1 MLLLINLAL
10 KNTPLITF
18 RLFSVS
24 QRWLP
29 VLEPGLKLSEVPHFL
44 SPRDFSECDTD
55 SLPKGTVVY
64 TQPVEPYLTKVC

>member
-1 MLLLINLAL
+1 M
-10 KNTPLITF
+10 
-18 RLFSVS
+18 S

-29 VLEPGLKLSEVPHFL
+29 VLEHGLKLSEVPYFL
-44 SPRDFSECDTD
+44 SPRDFCECDTD